1 MLLEFGHK
9 RLLIIDILLYEPQ
22 KHMQKF
28 TKALRQNIQVTGN
41 GNFTATPSTS
51 QRDALKF
58 GSININGLGI
68 VTGGHQ
74 EPDFYTQLECKLQYI
89 RPQFNFVHH
98 QVLAI
103 SETKLRSDRPGLDI
117 RVEGFNPNPDP
128 QRAECSGTD
137 KTGGG
142 LCLLFKSNL
151 SPHHDIDQLVAVQS
165 CHRSYLTIIFET
177 LYILNMFIFIMFSDA
192 SSQHL

>member
-1 MLLEFGHK
+1 MLLDFGHK

-41 GNFTATPSTS
+41 GNVTATPSTS

-74 EPDFYTQLECKLQYI
+74 EPDFYTQLGCKLQYI
-89 RPQFNFVHH
+89 RPQFNFICH

-103 SETKLRSDRPGLDI
+103 SETKLRSDQPGLDI
-117 RVEGFNPNPDP
+117 SVEGFNPDP
-128 QRAECSGTD
+128 WRAERSGTD
-137 KTGGG
+137 KGGGG
-142 LCLLFKSNL
+142 LCLL
-151 SPHHDIDQLVAVQS
+151 
-165 CHRSYLTIIFET
+165 
-177 LYILNMFIFIMFSDA
+177 
-192 SSQHL
+192 